1 MWKLM
6 GISLFDGWTK
16 MNEKIFI
23 QISNDIQNKCLNNF
37 CFYFWEFNFGSDAKI
52 LFEFKI
58 NFIFNK
64 TLITDKLQT
73 KR

>member
-23 QISNDIQNKCLNNF
+23 QISNDIQNKSLN
-37 CFYFWEFNFGSDAKI
+37 
-52 LFEFKI
+52 
-58 NFIFNK
+58 
-64 TLITDKLQT
+64 
-73 KR
+73 